1 MFLLQVKLSLT
12 QKGIQFD
19 SLFEPTPPSTP
30 ETGYSREDTEEL
42 ETDLNDNKRK
52 LQMEVMKKRFTRGLS
67 FPIREEGLEF
77 EEAPMIRTNS
87 FSTPNVSENPH
98 NG

>member
-1 MFLLQVKLSLT
+1 MFPLQVKLSLT
-12 QKGIQFD
+12 QKGIQLE

-30 ETGYSREDTEEL
+30 ETGYSCEDKEEL
-42 ETDLNDNKRK
+42 EINLDDYKRK
-52 LQMEVMKKRFTRGLS
+52 LQMEVKRKTLTRGFS

-87 FSTPNVSENPH
+87 FSTPNVSENQH